1 MKSVEKLAMQ
11 YATRLFAQTEFLDQG
26 AVAVGILALEVGE
39 QALATIHHLD
49 QAAAGVVILGVSL
62 EVVVQF
68 IDTRGQQCDLDFRRA
83 GIVCTAGVV
92 RNNGGFVDAFYRH
105 VLPFTC
111 GTRSRNP
118 MYRERLIKYP
128 GPMNQEAQY
137 NGNAQAIQTLT
148 TAKDSKK
155 VCSIPGRIV
164 LDMNVFQTHTS

>member
-1 MKSVEKLAMQ
+1 MQ
-11 YATRLFAQTEFLDQG
+11 YATQLFAQTEFLDQG
-26 AVAVGILALEVGE
+26 AVAVCVLALEVRE
-39 QALATIHHLD
+39 QALTPINHLD

-68 IDTRGQQCDLDFRRA
+68 IDTRSQQCDLNFGRA

-118 MYRERLIKYP
+118 MHRERLIKYP
-128 GPMNQEAQY
+128 DLINRDAEY
-137 NGNAQAIQTLT
+137 NGNEQAIQTLT
-148 TAKDSKK
+148 TPNESKK
-155 VCSIPGRIV
+155 VCSIPARIA
-164 LDMNVFQTHTS
+164 LHMKVFQPHTS